1 METRNQHDRPLH
13 ILIVEDSDADHRLLE
28 VMLRRVRGEQDQL
41 TRVVDTSA
49 ACRALGT
56 HPDVDVALLDLTL
69 PDSYGIDTVRRVAT
83 AARDVPIV
91 VLTVTDDEDIGLACI
106 GAGAHDYL
114 PKSELR
120 APLLRRVIEYAV
132 TRSRDVAARRRLER
146 EVLQISE
153 NERQRIAR
161 DLHDDLGQQLT
172 GVAMLAR
179 ALSSKLAARGVP
191 EAAEVEELGELVQ
204 GAISQSMALA
214 RGLDPLTEFGSDL
227 PAALEALAQ
236 DGERRFRI
244 RCGFRRRG
252 DLPAV
257 NGAIAAHLYRMA
269 QEAITNAVKHG
280 PAAVVDIE
288 LRGESGA
295 LELTVI
301 DDGKAT
307 LDPDNFARGRGLRIM
322 EYRARTIGAELAI
335 DSNPTGSGLRIRC
348 TLPAA

>member
-1 METRNQHDRPLH
+1 MDRTHHDRPLH
-13 ILIVEDSDADHRLLE
+13 ILLVEDSDADYRLLE
-28 VMLRRVRGEQDQL
+28 VMLRRVRGDQDQL

-49 ACRALGT
+49 ACRALT
-56 HPDVDVALLDLTL
+56 AHPDVDVTLLDLTL
-69 PDSYGIDTVRRVAT
+69 PDSYGIDTVRRVAS

-106 GAGAHDYL
+106 AAGAHDYL

-120 APLLRRVIEYAV
+120 APLLLRVIEYAV

-172 GVAMLAR
+172 GVAILAR
-179 ALSSKLAARGVP
+179 TLAGRLAARGHA

-204 GAISQSMALA
+204 GAISQSIALA
-214 RGLDPLTEFGSDL
+214 RGLDPLTEFGADL

-236 DGERRFRI
+236 DAERRFRI

-252 DLPAV
+252 ELPPV
-257 NGAIAAHLYRMA
+257 NGTVAAHLYRVT

-280 PAAVVDIE
+280 PAGSVDID
-288 LRGESGA
+288 LRAEGGS
-295 LELTVI
+295 LELTI
-301 DDGKAT
+301 TDDGKTA
-307 LDPDNFARGRGLRIM
+307 LDPEVFAPGRGLRIM
-322 EYRARTIGAELAI
+322 EYRARTIGADLAI
-335 DSNPTGSGLRIRC
+335 EPNPRGSGLRVRC